1 MSARFT
7 RRAKALTFGGL
18 ATLGLAVVAQ
28 LAVTPA
34 ATSADS
40 YTVPLHQDT
49 PITNSGYGDK
59 GDCTGSPAQ
68 WGWHFVLPSNDSS
81 FVTLTTTFE
90 NAGTIV
96 TTVFGPPSAQHA
108 YVYTATDDTLQSA
121 SAEVSGGDVDW
132 FNLSHVCTG
141 TTVEETPSP
150 SPSETVSETPS
161 ATPSETVSETP
172 SATPSETVSETPSAT
187 PSETVSETPSSTP
200 SETVSETPT
209 PEVSDTQ
216 IVTES
221 PSESESPE
229 VLPTEIT
236 KSATPS
242 ASVKGEKVVK
252 PVVSPTR
259 LPSTGTPFPVL
270 TLVLL
275 GVGLMAAG
283 VISTVAGEP
292 RTAGTTPRHRR

>member
-18 ATLGLAVVAQ
+18 ATLGLAVLAQ

-34 ATSADS
+34 ATSLDT

-59 GDCTGSPAQ
+59 GDCPESPAQ
-68 WGWHFVLPSNDSS
+68 WGWHFVLPGNDTS
-81 FVTLTTTFE
+81 FVKLTVTFE
-90 NAGTIV
+90 NAGEVVV
-96 TTVFGPPSAQHA
+96 TTFGPPTAQHA
-108 YVYTATDDTLQSA
+108 YVYTSTDDTLKSA
-121 SAEVSGGDVDW
+121 TAEVTGGEVDW

-141 TTVEETPSP
+141 TTVQETPSP

-161 ATPSETVSETP
+161 ATPSETVSESP
-172 SATPSETVSETPSAT
+172 SESPSETVSESPSES

-200 SETVSETPT
+200 SETVSETPS
-209 PEVSDTQ
+209 PEVSETQ
-216 IVTES
+216 IVTSS
-221 PSESESPE
+221 PSESVE

-242 ASVKGEKVVK
+242 ASVKGEKVVR
-252 PVVSPTR
+252 PAVGPTR

-275 GVGLMAAG
+275 GVGLLAAG
-283 VISTVAGEP
+283 VVTTVAGEP

>member
-59 GDCTGSPAQ
+59 GDCPESPAQ
-68 WGWHFVLPSNDSS
+68 WGWHFVLPGNDTS
-81 FVTLTTTFE
+81 FVKLTLTFE
-90 NAGTIV
+90 DAGQVVVDT
-96 TTVFGPPSAQHA
+96 FGPPTAQHA
-108 YVYTATDDTLQSA
+108 YAYTATDDTLVSA
-121 SAEVSGGDVDW
+121 TAEVTGGEVDW

-150 SPSETVSETPS
+150 SPSES
-161 ATPSETVSETP
+161 
-172 SATPSETVSETPSAT
+172 VSETPSAT

-200 SETVSETPT
+200 SETVSESPSESPSETVSESPSETVSETPS
-209 PEVSDTQ
+209 PEVSETQ

-221 PSESESPE
+221 PSASESAE

-283 VISTVAGEP
+283 VVTTVAGEP
-292 RTAGTTPRHRR
+292 RTSGTTPRHRR